1 MTVPENVTRAHDPMC
16 MVCGPAN
23 PSNLGVE
30 AWIDGDRVFGTVPL
44 DDRHAGAPG
53 FAHGGAIAAI
63 MDDLL
68 GSVLLLIDT
77 PAVTASLTVD
87 FKAPAL
93 LERRLELEAWCE
105 GIDGR
110 KLHLCGVARQDGVV
124 VAEARSLF
132 LQVDVSHWE
141 ASGRP
146 LPAGWDTWGA
156 GSTGTGPASAV

>member
-1 MTVPENVTRAHDPMC
+1 MSAPDQVAHDPMC
-16 MVCGPAN
+16 MGCGPAN

-30 AWIDGDRVFGTVPL
+30 AWLDEDRVRGTVPL

-68 GSVLLLIDT
+68 GSVLLLVDR

-93 LERRLELEAWCE
+93 LGRDLVLEAWCE

-110 KLHLCGVARQDGVV
+110 KLDLRGEARQDGVL
-124 VAEARSLF
+124 VAEARALF

-156 GSTGTGPASAV
+156 ETGS